1 MKPRFSGLKVRL
13 AGLTTL
19 IILTIVLSSCGDF
32 KKSSVVTPPSN
43 GSLSF
48 ASFVSIGNSL
58 TAGYQNGALYES
70 AQIYSFP
77 ALIAKQVGVS
87 SSFQQPLIAD
97 PGIGKRMYLT
107 NLATGASTTYLVQG
121 QPLNSALPRPYN
133 NLGVPGAVL
142 GDLLYTTDF
151 AAQANPAGRANP
163 FFEVVL
169 RTNALGNNMVEQAL
183 ALQPTFITVW
193 IGANDVLGYATTGGT
208 SGTGG
213 VGTGPTDV
221 ATFTQ
226 LYIQMMDSLMIGAPK
241 AKFAIANI
249 PDVTTI
255 PFFTT
260 VPDSFANPQ
269 TGKNIGPYIVV
280 RHHVDGTPYAD
291 FINAKS
297 DYILLT
303 AVDSLRA
310 GVGIPTQVGGTGR
323 PLPDQFVLDSF
334 EVAKVEIAIQG
345 YNNAI
350 QTVATDSSKRV
361 VLVDAYA
368 ALSNLAANGY
378 VGQGVT
384 LTKDYIT
391 GGFFGLDGVHPT
403 SQGYAYIAN
412 VFIQAINSHFGSN
425 IPIVAISSVPSSIT
439 LGKVSGAEALWTRVH
454 YSDLAQ
460 MLKLIQQGK

>member
-1 MKPRFSGLKVRL
+1 MKTRISELKVRL
-13 AGLTTL
+13 AGLTAL
-19 IILTIVLSSCGDF
+19 IILTVVFSSCGDF

-48 ASFVSIGNSL
+48 TSFVSIGNSL

-87 SSFQQPLIAD
+87 SSFEQPLVAD

-121 QPLNSALPRPYN
+121 QPLNSALPKPYN

-151 AAQANPAGRANP
+151 VAQANPAGRANP

-183 ALQPTFITVW
+183 VLQPSFMTVW

-208 SGTGG
+208 SGIGG
-213 VGTGPTDV
+213 PGTGPTDV
-221 ATFTQ
+221 AKFTQ
-226 LYIQMMDSLMIGAPK
+226 LYVQMMDSLMIGAPK
-241 AKFAIANI
+241 AKFAVANI
-249 PDVTTI
+249 PNVTSI

-260 VPDSFANPQ
+260 VTPFIVGPD
-269 TGKNIGPYIVV
+269 GKPIVV
-280 RHHVDGTPYAD
+280 SGRHLPLFVQRHDVDGNPYVGPAD
-291 FINAKS
+291 TLN
-297 DYILLT
+297 DLILLT
-303 AVDSLRA
+303 AVDSLEALA
-310 GVGIPTQVGGTGR
+310 GTSLSH
-323 PLPDQFVLDSF
+323 PLIDPFVLDSF
-334 EVAKVEIAIQG
+334 EVAKVETAIHG

-368 ALSNLAANGY
+368 ALSNFAAYGY
-378 VGQGVT
+378 VAQGVA

-425 IPIVAISSVPSSIT
+425 VPIVAISSIPGSIT
-439 LGKVSGAEALWTRVH
+439 LGKVSSAEALWTKVH

>member
-1 MKPRFSGLKVRL
+1 MRPRFSGLKVRL

-19 IILTIVLSSCGDF
+19 IILTVVFSSCGDF

-48 ASFVSIGNSL
+48 TSFVSIGNSL

-87 SSFQQPLIAD
+87 SSFEQPLVAD

-121 QPLNSALPRPYN
+121 QPLNSALPKPYN

-151 AAQANPAGRANP
+151 VAQANPAGRANP

-183 ALQPTFITVW
+183 VLQPSFMTVW

-208 SGTGG
+208 SGIGG
-213 VGTGPTDV
+213 PGTGPTDV
-221 ATFTQ
+221 AKFTQ
-226 LYIQMMDSLMIGAPK
+226 LYVQMMDSLMIGAPK
-241 AKFAIANI
+241 AKFAVANI
-249 PDVTTI
+249 PNVTSI

-260 VPDSFANPQ
+260 VTPFIVGPD
-269 TGKNIGPYIVV
+269 GKPIVV
-280 RHHVDGTPYAD
+280 SGRHLPLFVQRHDVDGNPYVGPAD
-291 FINAKS
+291 TLN
-297 DYILLT
+297 DLILLT
-303 AVDSLRA
+303 AVDSLEALA
-310 GVGIPTQVGGTGR
+310 GTSLSH
-323 PLPDQFVLDSF
+323 PLIDPFVLDSF
-334 EVAKVEIAIQG
+334 EVAKVETAIHG

-368 ALSNLAANGY
+368 ALSNFAAYGY
-378 VGQGVT
+378 VAQGVT

-425 IPIVAISSVPSSIT
+425 VPIVAISSIPGSIT
-439 LGKVSGAEALWTRVH
+439 LGKVSGAEALWTKVH